1 MFLHTLFSFAGDS
14 LNNLRNYKNGKYL
27 LQEKYNSIH
36 LDNQNSLKYSVFNE
50 KYMYFRRRN
59 ISEFPPPGL

>member
-1 MFLHTLFSFAGDS
+1 M
-14 LNNLRNYKNGKYL
+14 NGKYL

-50 KYMYFRRRN
+50 KHMYFRRRN

>member
-1 MFLHTLFSFAGDS
+1 MFLHTLLSFAGDS

-36 LDNQNSLKYSVFNE
+36 LDNQNSLKYPLFNE
-50 KYMYFRRRN
+50 KYMYFRRWN
-59 ISEFPPPGL
+59 ISEFPPTGL